1 MAIQLIVHTTF
12 HVKACMFYV
21 LQHRVHLCMNSAHWG
36 NSRKSHFDDIH
47 LYHCML
53 HLPPYCCYRYLG
65 FPSAHLIAPSHNCTT
80 CDADT
85 DFATPLTNSFF
96 FFVASWADDG
106 VHTFIYSQ
114 VTCIGTKCAFG
125 AWVTGFWPLVGSKKY
140 VKLLSMHFV
149 HTFFIICE
157 AFPLIT
163 VFFFNV

>member
-65 FPSAHLIAPSHNCTT
+65 FPSTHLIAPSHNCTT
-80 CDADT
+80 FDVDT

-96 FFVASWADDG
+96 RGIVGWWWSSYIHIFPSY
-106 VHTFIYSQ
+106 VHWNQ
-114 VTCIGTKCAFG
+114 VCI
-125 AWVTGFWPLVGSKKY
+125 W
-140 VKLLSMHFV
+140 SMSNWIL
-149 HTFFIICE
+149 TACWI
-157 AFPLIT
+157 
-163 VFFFNV
+163 